1 MTTPPGGQYPPQ
13 QPQFP
18 QQQYPPSGGGRKAL
32 PWVIGGAVLVVAALV
47 VTLVLTLGGDND
59 DGGGDNNAGGNSE
72 SGGAALST
80 PEAAAESF
88 AAAAASGDGE
98 ALLQL
103 TCLREMACL
112 SSLGEDVSESDLA
125 EAQELIRN
133 GADDLAESLEGVE
146 FGERTEASIP
156 GAVEIPYTTPGSDDY
171 HAFMFIEFEG
181 EWLYAGDAGSGQDA
195 NPPTT

>member
-59 DGGGDNNAGGNSE
+59 DGGDNNAGGNSE